1 MLFLTRLVMLGIFA
15 VLLST
20 TDLSAQMIKC
30 NAAVTADEVTI
41 CSANRLKRLDRQLG
55 KIYKAVLGEAHEDL
69 HYMIRE
75 EHAAFIRSRNRCR
88 TDRRCI
94 RRHYNARIN
103 ELSAMLDEAEVLE
116 QPQVANGCTLYRHV
130 NFNGDQ
136 VIVNPNEQM
145 SFFGTNFDNQASSV
159 RLGGSCFMR
168 GFTRAFYNGRG
179 EYYRQDTAQFAD
191 MNDRISSVQC
201 ICR

>member
-1 MLFLTRLVMLGIFA
+1 MLFLSRLLTLGAIA
-15 VLLST
+15 VFLT
-20 TDLSAQMIKC
+20 TADLSAQAIKC

-41 CSANRLKRLDRQLG
+41 CGAKKLKKLDRQLG
-55 KIYKAVLGEAHEDL
+55 KIYDAVLGEAHKDL

-75 EHAAFIRSRNRCR
+75 EQAAFVRSRNRCR
-88 TDRRCI
+88 SGRRCI

-103 ELSAMLDEAEVLE
+103 ELSAMLDDGDVPDQPEVAE
-116 QPQVANGCTLYRHV
+116 GCTVYRHA

-136 VIVNPNEQM
+136 VVVNPNSQM

-159 RLGGSCFMR
+159 RLGGSCYLQ
-168 GFTRAFYNGRG
+168 GYTRAFYNGRD
-179 EYYRQDTAQFAD
+179 ERYQQDTPNFGD
-191 MNDRISSVQC
+191 MNDRISSVRC

>member
-1 MLFLTRLVMLGIFA
+1 MLFLTRIMALGVAAIMLSA
-15 VLLST
+15 A
-20 TDLSAQMIKC
+20 DLSAQSIKC
-30 NAAVTADEVTI
+30 NNAVTADEVTI
-41 CSANRLKRLDRQLG
+41 CSGQRLKRLDRQLG
-55 KIYKAVLGEAHEDL
+55 KIYKAVLGEAHKDL

-75 EHAAFIRSRNRCR
+75 EQAAFIRARNRCR

-103 ELSAMLDEAEVLE
+103 ELSAMLDEADV
-116 QPQVANGCTLYRHV
+116 PDRPRVAAGCTLYRHV
-130 NFNGDQ
+130 NYNGDQ
-136 VIVNPNEQM
+136 VLVNPNEQM

-159 RLGGSCFMR
+159 RLGGSCYLR
-168 GFTRAFYNGRG
+168 GYTRAFYNGRG
-179 EYYRQDTAQFAD
+179 ENYRRDTPQFAD